1 MSKFLDKFRSLLRL
15 PTDDLTRKQ
24 YALRYVLEMFRQG
37 LRRLREDRAG
47 NMAAALAFR
56 TIFGLVPV
64 LIIVILIFRA
74 FGGAEVF
81 GSFLEGLLQSAN
93 LDSVAAPDGESTL
106 GTWLRNMIESIDGKI
121 SGRAVGLVGLLV
133 LAWAAIGL
141 ISTIERSLNTICQ
154 ATTNRALTR
163 RIPLYWTMLT
173 VGPALLYL
181 SFDFRTR
188 FLSSISETSWVR
200 PFAGAISVTTAFLS
214 VWLLLLLLY
223 RFLPNKQMRLQF
235 VAAGSFFAALLWSAA
250 TNLFAAYIAWS
261 FIKESSTFS
270 VLYGTLGLLP
280 LFLFWIYFLWIIV
293 LYGFELTCILQA
305 VQRGMHGGTTMEREP
320 PPFVDPAYIVVIM
333 HDVLARFEKGE
344 PTHEADLVEATQI
357 NAVVVELMLQAL
369 HKAGFVHRVDHAG
382 EDAWAPAK
390 PAEQI
395 RTQELIELGQSLV
408 PLERGDDGDTDQW
421 LHSFRQAQRQ
431 LEVHRSMDGIS

>member
-1 MSKFLDKFRSLLRL
+1 MSNVLDKIRRFLHL

-24 YALRYVLEMFRQG
+24 YALRYLLEMFRQG
-37 LRRLREDRAG
+37 FRRLREDRAG

-106 GTWLRNMIESIDGKI
+106 GTWLRNMISSIDGKI

-154 ATTNRALTR
+154 ASTNRALTR
-163 RIPLYWTMLT
+163 RIPLYWTILT

-200 PFAGAISVTTAFLS
+200 PFAGAISVFTAFLS

-223 RFLPNKQMRLQF
+223 RFLPNKQMRLHF

-305 VQRGMHGGTTMEREP
+305 VQRGMHGNATLDREP

-344 PTHEADLVEATQI
+344 PTQEGDLVEATQL

-369 HKAGFVHRVDHAG
+369 HKHGFVHRVDHAG

-395 RTQELIELGQSLV
+395 CTQELIELGQALV
-408 PLERGDDGDTDQW
+408 PLERDDDDETDAW
-421 LHSFRQAQRQ
+421 LNSFRKAQRN
-431 LEVHRSMDGIS
+431 LDIHRSMDGV